1 MPELYLKATLEEKRL
16 ILATITDK
24 ITFNED
30 TNTLSVQLK
39 PIFEHLRQIKMQEKK
54 VFSENL
60 FTLHRTLENRS
71 ESAKEAL
78 QSDVKNIS
86 TSCLTRTQLT
96 PINTEIESSYEN
108 SKKLNVDGGT

>member
-1 MPELYLKATLEEKRL
+1 MDIYAFITWSKREHKKRNYQKIREEKRL

-54 VFSENL
+54 AFSENL
-60 FTLHRTLENRS
+60 FTLHRTLESRS
-71 ESAKEAL
+71 KSAKKAL
-78 QSDVKNIS
+78 QNDVKK
-86 TSCLTRTQLT
+86 
-96 PINTEIESSYEN
+96 Y
-108 SKKLNVDGGT
+108 